1 MIKKMLMKQDELNIQ
16 TNGPDWK
23 QNKNLLWYR
32 ASWTEAA
39 EMMGWLSWKWWKHE
53 TINLEQIKLELVD
66 IWHFQLSGVL
76 KEINIGLEE
85 VSKIILDDYINVKN
99 DPDSYIKNLPLEEL
113 IEDFIGKT
121 LVTQEFEL
129 INFYTMCIKVDL
141 NIEELFKLYIGKN
154 ILNSFR
160 QDHGYKQGDYKKIWN
175 DKEDNDYMILFIK
188 SMSSEEVEELL
199 YPKLEITYLQLL
211 N

>member
-16 TNGPDWK
+16 TNGENWK
-23 QNKNLLWYR
+23 QNENLLWYR